1 MSIFRKIL
9 EKLGFGKSEEEVA
22 EERNAENKPSGSA
35 QPDISKY
42 VSKRGFS
49 NKSTEMEMVDVESQ
63 LDMMAAETSQELDW
77 KMSIVDLLKLLDM
90 DSSYEARK
98 ELAIELDCPPENMD
112 DSARMNT
119 WLHKTV
125 MQELAANGGKV
136 PKELLD

>member
-1 MSIFRKIL
+1 MSIFKKIL
-9 EKLGFGKSEEEVA
+9 QKLGFSKSEEELA
-22 EERNAENKPSGSA
+22 EERKAKTSP
-35 QPDISKY
+35 QVDISKY

-112 DSARMNT
+112 DSARMNV
-119 WLHKTV
+119 WLHKSV